1 MKRLLSSQEGSGAV
15 EFAFVAPVL
24 ALVIG
29 AVIQLGTLA
38 QTAVIAS
45 NAAREGARYAAVSD
59 SSAAS
64 KALAYLNGT
73 AGNPDGRNPAHPCK
87 HHGERCDRWFAG
99 NRDSAGN
106 RRRKHAG
113 DEQYLR
119 SQRTAERGGEHG
131 GVAMRLPSFFRAEHG
146 STITEAA
153 FLLPVLLLMMMGIME
168 SSRVLG
174 AWLVLTNETREAAR
188 YGVAGI
194 RDGDANLPAKSA
206 AMR

>member
-73 AGNPDGRNPAHPCK
+73 LGT
-87 HHGERCDRWFAG
+87 
-99 NRDSAGN
+99 
-106 RRRKHAG
+106 
-113 DEQYLR
+113 
-119 SQRTAERGGEHG
+119 RTDVTLPTLANITVSGATVGSPVTVTVPVTVAVSMPVMSNIFG
-131 GVAMRLPSFFRAEHG
+131 PNVQLNGVAS
-146 STITEAA
+146 
-153 FLLPVLLLMMMGIME
+153 ME
-168 SSRVLG
+168 VSQ
-174 AWLVLTNETREAAR
+174 
-188 YGVAGI
+188 
-194 RDGDANLPAKSA
+194 
-206 AMR
+206 